1 MIDVPRPNYTH
12 LLSLSGPFGTF
23 EHAEFAVARP
33 EHGYCTDDVAR
44 VLLVSVRERAPS
56 VELQRL
62 ARTSFHF
69 LRSAQVGNGTF
80 RNRRNANGVFVGPGT
95 NHDCWGR
102 AMWALGTAAVKG
114 HDETMRREAL
124 ESFTRSSAVTSPW
137 PRASAF
143 AVLGAAQVLAAWP
156 GNEAALR
163 VVRNALPV
171 LDRPLLSDEWRW
183 PEAQLTYANATLAD
197 ALVAAGAAL
206 DIPLLVQQG
215 LDQLRWLIE
224 RWTTR
229 AHLSVVAARGSLGGE
244 HEVDFDQQPIEVA
257 ALSEACVRAY
267 VLSADDYW
275 RRAQALATKW
285 FLGENDGGAVMFVEA
300 TGGGYDGLIA
310 SGVNLNQGAESTL
323 ALLATLQDARSME
336 SQLACAT

>member
-1 MIDVPRPNYTH
+1 
-12 LLSLSGPFGTF
+12 
-23 EHAEFAVARP
+23 
-33 EHGYCTDDVAR
+33 
-44 VLLVSVRERAPS
+44 
-56 VELQRL
+56 
-62 ARTSFHF
+62 
-69 LRSAQVGNGTF
+69 
-80 RNRRNANGVFVGPGT
+80 
-95 NHDCWGR
+95 
-102 AMWALGTAAVKG
+102 MWALGTAAVKG

-124 ESFTRSSAVTSPW
+124 ESFTRSSTVVSPW

-143 AVLGAAQVLAAWP
+143 AVLGAAEVLAVWP

-163 VVRNALPV
+163 VMQNALLV
-171 LDRPLLSDEWRW
+171 LDRPSLSSLWCW
-183 PEAQLTYANATLAD
+183 PEERLTYANAILAD

-215 LDQLRWLIE
+215 LDQLRWLVE

-229 AHLSVVAARGSLGGE
+229 GHLSVVAARGALPGE
-244 HEVDFDQQPIEVA
+244 HEVGFDQQPIEVA
-257 ALSEACVRAY
+257 ALSEACLRAY
-267 VLSADDYW
+267 RLGADDFW

-323 ALLATLQDARSME
+323 ALLATLQDAQSME
-336 SQLACAT
+336 SVLACAT